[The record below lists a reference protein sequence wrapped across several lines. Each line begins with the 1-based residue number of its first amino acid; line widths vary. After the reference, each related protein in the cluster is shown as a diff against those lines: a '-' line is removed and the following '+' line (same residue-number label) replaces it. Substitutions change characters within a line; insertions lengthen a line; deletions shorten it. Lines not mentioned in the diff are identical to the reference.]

1 MIEATPA
8 DQPGRNPGQRREQPR
23 TETDREI
30 RAKARQ
36 LLIDR
41 GEDAVTLRAIAREL
55 GITAP
60 ALYRYYA
67 SREDLI
73 RYVCLDVC
81 ADLASDLSAE
91 LSQHPDALPGA
102 TFFEVCRGF
111 RRWGITHPR
120 EFSLV
125 FASPPPD
132 EGRTDDAMYATTME
146 PFGRVFLGVA
156 GHVLAAQGV
165 HIPDRGPVPEE
176 MREELH
182 AFRDSFL
189 GSLKYQGIAVP
200 DEAIAL
206 GSMYFML
213 EFWTRLYGHVA
224 LEVFGRFPFQ
234 ISNAEPLFE
243 SMLADLAR
251 QIGLAAPGTE

>member
-8 DQPGRNPGQRREQPR
+8 EQQRRGPASPQTQRREQPR
-23 TETDREI
+23 TDTDREI

-36 LLIDR
+36 LLMDR
-41 GEDAVTLRAIAREL
+41 GADAVTLRAIAREL

-81 ADLASDLSAE
+81 ADLADDLSTRLNEQPEDSPAE
-91 LSQHPDALPGA
+91 V
-102 TFFEVCRGF
+102 FFAVCRGF
-111 RRWGITHPR
+111 RGWAIAHPR

-125 FASPPPD
+125 FASPLPD
-132 EGRTDDAMYATTME
+132 AGASSEAMYATTAE
-146 PFGRVFLGVA
+146 PFGRVFLTVA
-156 GHVLAAQGV
+156 GRVLATHGV
-165 HIPDRGPVPEE
+165 RIPDERPVPAE
-176 MREELH
+176 MYEELR
-182 AFRDSFL
+182 AFREVFISHL
-189 GSLKYQGIAVP
+189 ENQGIDLP
-200 DEAIAL
+200 GKLIGL
-206 GSMYFML
+206 GAMYFML

-234 ISNAEPLFE
+234 IGNTEPLFE
-243 SMLADLAR
+243 SMLADLAT
-251 QIGLAAPGTE
+251 QIGLSE

>member
-8 DQPGRNPGQRREQPR
+8 DQPGRNSGQRREQPR

-41 GEDAVTLRAIAREL
+41 GESAVTLRAIARAL

-81 ADLASDLSAE
+81 ADLAADLADEAGRYSDASPAE
-91 LSQHPDALPGA
+91 K
-102 TFFEVCRGF
+102 FFEVCRGF
-111 RRWGITHPR
+111 RRWSVAHPR

-132 EGRTDDAMYATTME
+132 EGRSDDAMYATTME
-146 PFGRVFLGVA
+146 PFGRVFLNVA
-156 GHVLAAQGV
+156 GQVVASNAVQ
-165 HIPDRGPVPEE
+165 IPDRGPVPEG
-176 MREELH
+176 MRHELE
-182 AFRDSFL
+182 AFREAFVHGLAYQDIEVPADTL
-189 GSLKYQGIAVP
+189 G
-200 DEAIAL
+200 L
-206 GSMYFML
+206 GAMYFML

-234 ISNAEPLFE
+234 VSNTEPLFE
-243 SMLADLAR
+243 SMLTELAA
-251 QIGLAAPGTE
+251 QIGLSGAGVE